1 MIVYKYTLYNCMF
14 CTYLSVCIFPYIS
27 QFTYVSKSI
36 YLQNFIFH
44 FKKNTSMDSIFTLNE
59 QILRNFGG
67 TQSNSL
73 THIVQEEHSD
83 IDDSFR
89 FVQSN
94 YYTHDDFVTT
104 AANFM
109 EHFSVLTLNCQSLH
123 AKSVLKW

>member
-1 MIVYKYTLYNCMF
+1 
-14 CTYLSVCIFPYIS
+14 
-27 QFTYVSKSI
+27 
-36 YLQNFIFH
+36 
-44 FKKNTSMDSIFTLNE
+44 MDSIFTLNE

-83 IDDSFR
+83 IDDIFR

-109 EHFSVLTLNCQSLH
+109 EHFSVLTLNCQSLN
-123 AKSVLKW
+123 AKFDSLTLLIEELREQKFQFSAICQQQQQQQQSLFPSTRKNQYMGKMNNT

>member
-1 MIVYKYTLYNCMF
+1 M
-14 CTYLSVCIFPYIS
+14 S
-27 QFTYVSKSI
+27 
-36 YLQNFIFH
+36 
-44 FKKNTSMDSIFTLNE
+44 
-59 QILRNFGG
+59 RNFGG

-109 EHFSVLTLNCQSLH
+109 EHFSVLTLNCQSLN
-123 AKSVLKW
+123 AKFDSLTLLIEELREQNFQFSAICLQETWLDNDLSLFQIENYTLIAQGRHCCHHGGLIIY